1 MLNRRTLRIK
11 AMQAIYAY
19 MQAEGSDYLMAL
31 DMIEDDFAP
40 DLNSMEVQNKQLLE
54 GKKQIGTLLFKEWY
68 KTRQFDTEETD
79 KEILQSVNS
88 AVAFYQNQVK
98 KDFKFFGNQMLT
110 AVENIYDHYLAI
122 LALAGEIVKQINN
135 EEIKKATRFTEK
147 KDINLQ
153 RLTENKVIQQLLANK
168 SLQQLIIRRSISW
181 EGDAD
186 LITQFYRTV
195 LKQDETIQ
203 AYVLSEEE
211 HTFEADKELAKYL
224 FKTLIF
230 KDKNLQAWFEE
241 HDLNWQ
247 ENKAIVKSLVM
258 KTIKMIEETTD
269 ENLALLDL
277 STNWE
282 DDKAFFEELYDKTL
296 EDDEK
301 YEAMISAGV
310 KNWDIERVAVID
322 KIILKMAL
330 CEMHIFRS
338 IPVKVTI
345 NEYIEISKL
354 YSTPK
359 SKQFI
364 NGVLDK
370 LAQDL
375 TDAGTIRKSGR
386 GLMDNK

>member
-19 MQAEGSDYLMAL
+19 MQAEGSDYELAL
-31 DMIEDDFAP
+31 DRIEDDFAP

-54 GKKQIGTLLFKEWY
+54 GKKQIGKVLFKEWY
-68 KTRQFDTEETD
+68 NTRQFDTEETD
-79 KEILQSVNS
+79 KEILNSVNH
-88 AVAFYQNQVK
+88 AVSFYQNQVK
-98 KDFKFFGNQMLT
+98 KDFKHFGNVMLN
-110 AVENIYDHYLAI
+110 AVEGIYDHYLALLKIPEEI
-122 LALAGEIVKQINN
+122 LKQIDRD
-135 EEIKKATRFTEK
+135 EVKKASRYTEK
-147 KDINLQ
+147 KDVNMTPFTKN
-153 RLTENKVIQQLLANK
+153 RVFQQLINNAA
-168 SLQQLIIRRSISW
+168 LQQLIIRRNITW
-181 EGDAD
+181 DKDAD
-186 LITQFYRTV
+186 LINNFYKTT
-195 LKQDETIQ
+195 LKQDETVQ
-203 AYVLSEEE
+203 AYLALENP
-211 HTFEADKELAKYL
+211 TFEDDKDIVKYIY
-224 FKTLIF
+224 KTLIF
-230 KDKNLQAWFEE
+230 KEENFQAWFEE
-241 HDLNWQ
+241 QDLNWQ
-247 ENKAIVKSLVM
+247 ENKPIVKSLTL
-258 KTIKMIEETTD
+258 KTVKMIEETTD

-282 DDKAFFEELYDKTL
+282 DDKAFFEELYEKTVA
-296 EDDEK
+296 DDAK

-375 TDAGTIRKSGR
+375 TDAGEIRKTGR
-386 GLMDNK
+386 GLIDNK